1 MDFCAIAR
9 VFPPRNPSRT
19 RQAVCPYCEMCV
31 IGSNAYAGRVAYAR
45 KKTQGTMNRGMAAA
59 LLRDIIMLLRPN
71 PVRIRHPKLPPAEQT
86 SVHGVRARTDHDK
99 RRSNAG
105 QEPGHSET

>member
-1 MDFCAIAR
+1 
-9 VFPPRNPSRT
+9 
-19 RQAVCPYCEMCV
+19 MCV
-31 IGSNAYAGRVAYAR
+31 IGSNAYAGRVANAR

-99 RRSNAG
+99 RRSNAV
-105 QEPGHSET
+105 QEPVHSETPEQPRRVGEERPSCRCQGSRCDRG

>member
-1 MDFCAIAR
+1 
-9 VFPPRNPSRT
+9 
-19 RQAVCPYCEMCV
+19 MCV
-31 IGSNAYAGRVAYAR
+31 IGSNAYAGRVANAR

-105 QEPGHSET
+105 QEPVHSPTPDQHARFGEDPPSCRSHTSRCTPA